1 LLPAFASGEQPPL
14 PLCKTI
20 WRSTTIEGNLVKGRA
35 PTLTINGDRAS
46 GSGGCNRYFSSVEL
60 GKENAIHFGTVAST
74 RMACQGVEGVQET
87 AYFKALFSVTS
98 YHLNNDYLVLID
110 SKFNKLVEFSAKPIR

>member
-1 LLPAFASGEQPPL
+1 
-14 PLCKTI
+14 
-20 WRSTTIEGNLVKGRA
+20 LVKGRA